1 MSTALLE
8 LASVCLGDLTDQV
21 VFLGGAS
28 IGLWISDAAAPPV
41 RATNDVDVVIGATY
55 QELDTFAADLRKRA
69 FREDRTVICR
79 YHHPDG
85 LVLDVMP
92 IDPMVLGFGNQWYR
106 EAVVQAAAVVL
117 PSGRM
122 IRALRPPW
130 LVATKLEAYLDRGAD
145 DPVASAD
152 FEDVVRLVDGRAQLA
167 TEIAVAPPPIRDF
180 IAEEFGR
187 LARRGDF
194 EESIEGALPPDS
206 GSRARAEIVI
216 TRWRAIAETLA

>member
-55 QELDTFAADLRKRA
+55 QELDTFAADLRRRA

-130 LVATKLEAYLDRGAD
+130 LVATKLEAYLDRALTIPSRAPTSRTWCASWTAALNSLPRSPSRPRRFGTSSPRSSDGSRGA
-145 DPVASAD
+145 
-152 FEDVVRLVDGRAQLA
+152 A
-167 TEIAVAPPPIRDF
+167 TSKNR
-180 IAEEFGR
+180 
-187 LARRGDF
+187 
-194 EESIEGALPPDS
+194 
-206 GSRARAEIVI
+206 SRARSRRTPVAAPVP
-216 TRWRAIAETLA
+216 RS